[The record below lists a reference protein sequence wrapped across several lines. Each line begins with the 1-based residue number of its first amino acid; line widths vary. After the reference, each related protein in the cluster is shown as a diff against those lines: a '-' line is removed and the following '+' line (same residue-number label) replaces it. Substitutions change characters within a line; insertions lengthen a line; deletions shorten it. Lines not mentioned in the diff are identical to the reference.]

1 MRKATRLMFLI
12 FCSYFSS
19 GQISVIGHNHLNGNS
34 LANTKIC
41 VKENGVVTQT
51 LNTGTKADFLIKLPY
66 GKNYSVYLQN
76 PKCPVMYFEVFATNI
91 PTDKY
96 TFRMPFE
103 LLVPFCHKTDED
115 IDTSV
120 FKNAFCK
127 LLFDGRSQIISD
139 TAYSADFSKKLL
151 KKEKTPTKITNK
163 SWKIFA
169 GKLKSEENI
178 NLNSLR
184 LAFYLPSGEK
194 LKTSQINR
202 LGMFQF
208 KMENTSTVANISI
221 ETSDS
226 SLKNKTFQLLNTR
239 GDIISA
245 FKLQP
250 LQTKLQLSKAQS
262 DTLVDNAVSNQIG
275 GKLVVSSKKEKRFFA
290 DKTVY
295 LLNKMH
301 TVLQKT
307 TTNII
312 GTFVFSDIKPNVSYY
327 IAVSKNELNAH
338 ERIDILNKDDKYI
351 CSLDT
356 SSGDKY
362 SKSIISDDN
371 NTFNE
376 LLIADNELKMS
387 VNATIFGDNVNN
399 PIGKLKIILLNDEY
413 EAIDSVLTDDFGAF
427 KFKYLPFLKRFFLD
441 ADNSDNILDVF
452 KNILIYSSE
461 DNLVKI
467 MTHQKGKKFSYDP
480 VSAEIIRLRELE
492 IEDSWLKLID
502 EPETD
507 PLLAGLMGNHLIV
520 ENILFE
526 NNKYELSNQSK
537 EILNKIILVL
547 NSRKL
552 VMIEIGAHT
561 DNKGSELEN
570 LLLSQNRAK
579 SVHAYIV
586 SAGIEEKR
594 VVSKGYG
601 ETKPLIMCS
610 VKRPCTE
617 AEHAKNR
624 RIEFK
629 IIDNNQ
635 SPK

>member
-1 MRKATRLMFLI
+1 MRKATCLLFLI

-34 LANTKIC
+34 LANTKIY
-41 VKENGVVTQT
+41 VKENGVITQT

-66 GKNYSVYLQN
+66 GKNYHVFLQN
-76 PKCPVMYFEVFATNI
+76 PKCPVMYFEVLATNI

-115 IDTSV
+115 VDTCV
-120 FKNAFCK
+120 FKNPFCK
-127 LLFDGRSQIISD
+127 LLFDGRSQIIND
-139 TAYSADFSKKLL
+139 TTYSTDFSKKLL
-151 KKEKTPTKITNK
+151 KKEKTASKNTPS

-169 GKLKSEENI
+169 GKLKCEELVNI
-178 NLNSLR
+178 SSLS
-184 LAFYLPSGEK
+184 LVFYLPSGEK
-194 LKTSQINR
+194 LKTFQINR

-208 KMENTSTVANISI
+208 KTDIVSTIGSISI

-226 SLKNKTFQLLNTR
+226 SLRNKTFQLVNTK
-239 GDIISA
+239 GDLVST
-245 FKLQP
+245 FRLHLP
-250 LQTKLQLSKAQS
+250 QTKLQLSKAQS
-262 DTLVDNAVSNQIG
+262 DTLVDNATSNQIG

-295 LLNKMH
+295 LLNKMY

-307 TTNII
+307 NTNII
-312 GTFVFSDIKPNVSYY
+312 GTFVFSDIKPNASYY
-327 IAVSKNELNAH
+327 IAVSKHDISIH
-338 ERIDILNKDDKYI
+338 ERIDILNKDDNYI

-356 SSGDKY
+356 ANGDKY
-362 SKSIISDDN
+362 SKFITSDDN
-371 NTFNE
+371 TTFNE

-387 VNATIFGDNVNN
+387 VNATIFGDNVSN
-399 PIGKLKIILLNDEY
+399 PIGKLKIVLLNDEY

-427 KFKYLPFLKRFFLD
+427 KFKYLPFLKRFFLS

-492 IEDSWLKLID
+492 IEDPWLKLID

-507 PLLAGLMGNHLIV
+507 PLLASFMGNQLIV

-526 NNKYELSNQSK
+526 NNKFELSPQSK
-537 EILNKIILVL
+537 EILDKIILVL

-561 DNKGSELEN
+561 DNNGSELEN

-594 VVSKGYG
+594 VVSRGYG
-601 ETKPLIMCS
+601 ETKPLINCS
-610 VKRPCTE
+610 TKHPCTE

-629 IIDNNQ
+629 IIENNQ